1 MLQLRN
7 KCKKKKVIIS
17 NQITLVEQQTGNIS
31 EQKLIV
37 GLFLIANY
45 KISVAFKDFKYH
57 FDVRRF

>member
-31 EQKLIV
+31 EQIV